1 MIRSLI
7 SAALL
12 LAACSPTPR
21 DVTWFE
27 AHPDDAKKTL
37 AQCADGARS
46 PDCENART
54 ALNRMK
60 ASARKE
66 RYRQG
71 FE

>member
-1 MIRSLI
+1 MIRGLI
-7 SAALL
+7 SVALL
-12 LAACSPTPR
+12 LAACDPAPR

-37 AQCADGARS
+37 AQCAEGARNAE
-46 PDCENART
+46 CENARS
-54 ALNRMK
+54 ALNRLK
-60 ASARKE
+60 ANARKE